1 MWSCD
6 YAKYMVLNLKIK
18 TQFCIFCEQLNLK
31 TNLQI
36 RLEMA

>member
-18 TQFCIFCEQLNLK
+18 TQFCEQLNLK